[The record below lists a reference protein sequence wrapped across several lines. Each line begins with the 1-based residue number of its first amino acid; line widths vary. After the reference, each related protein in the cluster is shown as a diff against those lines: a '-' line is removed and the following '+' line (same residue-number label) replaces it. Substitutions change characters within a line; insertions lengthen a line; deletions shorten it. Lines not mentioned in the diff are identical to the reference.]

1 MTDDVQA
8 ITAMVHRYCELFDT
22 GDFDAFARQFEHGRW
37 FRAEPG
43 YEATRAWIEANV
55 HTYDGLPGTKHVT
68 TNLVV
73 DVDGDA
79 ATASSYITVLQAVPG
94 LPLQPIFSG
103 RYRDRFERADGGWRW
118 VERGVLG
125 DLYGDTSHH
134 TRTTRAAPATPSIR
148 EVADELADRQ
158 EIADL
163 CVRYA
168 RALDRH
174 DWEALAACFVAD
186 AVYLYP
192 GGRTDGVEAVVER
205 CRAALTPLDASQHL
219 IGSILTAVDGDEGRA
234 SSYFH
239 AQHVRAGTEG
249 GDTFV
254 IAGSY
259 DDRVVRTAEG
269 WRIAQRDQTYTWTAG
284 NRAVVR
290 R

>member
-1 MTDDVQA
+1 M
-8 ITAMVHRYCELFDT
+8 
-22 GDFDAFARQFEHGRW
+22 
-37 FRAEPG
+37 
-43 YEATRAWIEANV
+43 
-55 HTYDGLPGTKHVT
+55 
-68 TNLVV
+68 
-73 DVDGDA
+73 
-79 ATASSYITVLQAVPG
+79 
-94 LPLQPIFSG
+94 G
-103 RYRDRFERADGGWRW
+103 RYRDRFERVDGGWRW
-118 VERGVLG
+118 VERRRHRRPVRRHLPPHPHGPHVAA
-125 DLYGDTSHH
+125 DTVGP
-134 TRTTRAAPATPSIR
+134 RA
-148 EVADELADRQ
+148 LADRQ

-192 GGRTDGVEAVVER
+192 GGRTDGVDAVVER
-205 CRAALTPLDASQHL
+205 CRAALTPLDGSQHL
-219 IGSILTAVDGDEGRA
+219 IGSILTEVDGDEGRA
-234 SSYFH
+234 NSYFH